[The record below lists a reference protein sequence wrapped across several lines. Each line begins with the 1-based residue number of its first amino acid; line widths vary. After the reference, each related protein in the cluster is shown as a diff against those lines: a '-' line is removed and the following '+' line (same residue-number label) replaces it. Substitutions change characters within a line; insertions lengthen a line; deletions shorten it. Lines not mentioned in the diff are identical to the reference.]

1 MTITTSDR
9 LDALLQQMVGPETSF
24 RTDQRRAIDAV
35 TVDGARVLVV
45 QRTGWGKSLVYWI
58 ATRVLRDRGEGPT
71 VIISPLLALMRNQI
85 AAAARIGLRAVTVN
99 SGNRDAWPGIR
110 TALAADE
117 VDVLLVSPE
126 RLADEGFI
134 RDTLPSIAGSIGLF
148 VVDEVHC
155 ISDWGHDFRP
165 DYRRIGA
172 ILDALPA
179 RTPVLGTTATA
190 NRRVITDIEAQLG
203 EATVTIDGP
212 LRRDSLRL
220 GAHVIDDPAERM
232 AWLSQHIPRL
242 RGAGIVYC
250 LTVDDTERVAAFLRQ
265 RGIDARAYSA
275 RLTESDREALELGL
289 LADDFKVLVATV
301 ALGMGFDKPNLGFV
315 IHYQR
320 PGSAITYYQQVGRA
334 GRGTDDAYGILL
346 TGREDDE
353 IARYFIHSA
362 FPPVADIRAVIGEL
376 AGGRSRTLGELT
388 SATKLHRKRVET
400 IVRSLHV
407 DGVVA
412 RERDRYSLT
421 GEPWQEGVDRIA
433 RVIAMREAELAQMQA
448 YVVHD
453 GCLMAFLA
461 QALDDPNAGPC
472 GRCAP
477 ETGGFRWSEVD
488 PEERRLAAA
497 FLGTGSTVRKGPT
510 TPARP
515 RAARPKAVAKPR
527 TRRAAKR
534 PKAA

>member
-1 MTITTSDR
+1 VIDTADDT
-9 LDALLQQMVGPETSF
+9 LDALLHQMVGPETSF
-24 RTDQRRAIDAV
+24 RTDQRRAIEAV
-35 TVDGARVLVV
+35 TIDGSRVLVV

-85 AAAARIGLRAVTVN
+85 TAAARIGLRAVTVN
-99 SGNRDAWPGIR
+99 SSNRDAWPEIR
-110 TALAADE
+110 AALAADE

-126 RLADEGFI
+126 RLADEGFM
-134 RDTLPSIAGSIGLF
+134 R
-148 VVDEVHC
+148 
-155 ISDWGHDFRP
+155 DFRP

-172 ILDALPA
+172 ILDALPV

-190 NRRVITDIEAQLG
+190 NRRVITDIEVQLG
-203 EATVTIDGP
+203 AATVTIDGP

-232 AWLSQHIPRL
+232 AWLSQYIPKI

-275 RLTESDREALELGL
+275 RLSESDREALELGL

-334 GRGTDDAYGILL
+334 GRGVDDAYGILL
-346 TGREDDE
+346 SGREDDE
-353 IARYFIHSA
+353 IQRYFIHSS
-362 FPPVADIRAVIGEL
+362 FPPVADIRAVIDEL
-376 AGGRSRTLGELT
+376 AVGRPRTLGELT
-388 SATKLHRKRVET
+388 SVTKLHRKRVET
-400 IVRSLHV
+400 IIRSLHV

-412 RERDRYSLT
+412 RDKDHYSLT

-433 RVIAMREAELAQMQA
+433 RVIAMRESELAQMQA
-448 YVVHD
+448 YVEHD

-461 QALDDPNAGPC
+461 QALDDPNAAPC

-477 ETGGFRWSEVD
+477 ETGGFRWTEVD
-488 PEERRLAAA
+488 HEERKLAAA
-497 FLGTGSTVRKGPT
+497 FLGSGPT
-510 TPARP
+510 RAVKPPAKP
-515 RAARPKAVAKPR
+515 RSPRVKAVAKPR
-527 TRRAAKR
+527 KVARRS
-534 PKAA
+534 PKSA

>member
-1 MTITTSDR
+1 MIDTADDA
-9 LDALLQQMVGPETSF
+9 LDALLHQMVGPETTF
-24 RTDQRRAIDAV
+24 RTDQRRAIEAV
-35 TVDGARVLVV
+35 TIDGSRVLVV

-99 SGNRDAWPGIR
+99 SSNRDAWPDIR
-110 TALAADE
+110 AALAADE

-126 RLADEGFI
+126 RLADEGFM
-134 RDTLPSIAGSIGLF
+134 RDTLPSIARSIGLF

-203 EATVTIDGP
+203 AATVTIDGP

-232 AWLSQHIPRL
+232 AWLSQYIPKI

-275 RLTESDREALELGL
+275 RLSESDREALELGL

-334 GRGTDDAYGILL
+334 GRGVDDAYGILL
-346 TGREDDE
+346 SGREDDE
-353 IARYFIHSA
+353 IQRYFIHSA
-362 FPPVADIRAVIGEL
+362 FPPVADIRAVIDEL
-376 AGGRSRTLGELT
+376 AVGRPRTLGELT
-388 SATKLHRKRVET
+388 SVTNLHRKRVET
-400 IVRSLHV
+400 IIRSLHV

-412 RERDRYSLT
+412 RDKDHYSLT

-433 RVIAMREAELAQMQA
+433 RVIAMRESELAQMQA
-448 YVVHD
+448 YVEHD

-461 QALDDPNAGPC
+461 EALDDPNAAPC

-477 ETGGFRWSEVD
+477 ETGGFKWTTVD
-488 PEERRLAAA
+488 HEERRLAAA
-497 FLGTGSTVRKGPT
+497 FLGSGAAVRK
-510 TPARP
+510 A
-515 RAARPKAVAKPR
+515 AKPR
-527 TRRAAKR
+527 VARAKAAPRSAAKPRRIAPKR